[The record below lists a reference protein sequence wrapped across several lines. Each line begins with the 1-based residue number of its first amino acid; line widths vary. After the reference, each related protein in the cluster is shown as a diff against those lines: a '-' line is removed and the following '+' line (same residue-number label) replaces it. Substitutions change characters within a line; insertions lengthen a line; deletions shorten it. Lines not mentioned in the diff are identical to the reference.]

1 MGQKES
7 TPTVKSAP
15 TGKIAQRKAAE
26 ADQRKHEREEKK
38 REKENSKKLA
48 SEVAAA
54 QRAERDAARTSK
66 ATASAQTRMDTPAAA
81 PATKKTSK
89 RSDDELP
96 PEVAAMLLPIE
107 DSGGDSEQLSMMMAS
122 AMLAAQAALLDD
134 EIDDDDEGD
143 HSQLETTGPD
153 ERKVKNNADEEN
165 VSLHS
170 SDYRDDDLMG
180 QLAELEAEAE
190 SSRNEKIAQLEVS
203 IAALKKEALTLMRS
217 GDKPAALQQLKKA
230 KELEKELGELSTE
243 A

>member
-7 TPTVKSAP
+7 TPTVKAAP

-48 SEVAAA
+48 SEVVAA

-66 ATASAQTRMDTPAAA
+66 ATASAQTRLDTPAAA
-81 PATKKTSK
+81 PAIKKTSK

-107 DSGGDSEQLSMMMAS
+107 GDSGGDCEQLSMMMAS

-134 EIDDDDEGD
+134 EIDDDEGD
-143 HSQLETTGPD
+143 HLQMETTGPD

-230 KELEKELGELSTE
+230 KELEKELGELS
-243 A
+243 ANA